1 MEQRDFFISYTKR
14 DKPWAV
20 WIADTLKANGYTS
33 YCQALDIK
41 PGDDFLE
48 KMEEFLDNSAN
59 FIAVW
64 SKGYS
69 ESRFCMR
76 EFRAAYN
83 GLEKGWMGCLL
94 PVRIDSHPLKR
105 LYGSLVHADL
115 SDMGAASAEELMD
128 AVRDAVPHSVAP
140 PDNAQTEREKLTPLP
155 NNAPVKSET
164 PLNNSQEDAE
174 TLYQRGN
181 DYYFGRNGIQRDYV
195 KAKEYYERAA
205 AKGNAGALYGLGAIY
220 SNGYIASID
229 YAKALDYYEQAAGK
243 GHAGAM
249 SNLAYHYE
257 NGLGVKRDYVKAREY
272 YEKAAAQGYETA
284 LYMLGEYY
292 QYGRGVLMDYAKAL
306 AYYQKVIDTDNFWK
320 PYAQRKMEE
329 IRQKRGG

>member
-105 LYGSLVHADL
+105 LYASLVHADW
-115 SDMGAASAEELMD
+115 SDMGAASAETLMD
-128 AVRDAVPHSVAP
+128 AVRDKVPLSIAT
-140 PDNAQTEREKLTPLP
+140 PDNPREKEE
-155 NNAPVKSET
+155 A
-164 PLNNSQEDAE
+164 DIIC
-174 TLYQRGN
+174 QRGH
-181 DYYFGRNGIQRDYV
+181 DYYWGQNGAKRDYV
-195 KAKEYYERAA
+195 EAREYYEQAA
-205 AKGNAGALYGLGAIY
+205 EKGRVLALYDL
-220 SNGYIASID
+220 ASLYEYGEGVKQD
-229 YAKALDYYEQAAGK
+229 YAKAL
-243 GHAGAM
+243 
-249 SNLAYHYE
+249 N
-257 NGLGVKRDYVKAREY
+257 
-272 YEKAAAQGYETA
+272 
-284 LYMLGEYY
+284 
-292 QYGRGVLMDYAKAL
+292 
-306 AYYQKVIDTDNFWK
+306 YYQKAANRDYKRAHAKVEEL
-320 PYAQRKMEE
+320 RKKLE
-329 IRQKRGG
+329 R